1 MRPEDLFFELSHT
14 KRIAILSLLRPQP
27 LRLSALAERTG
38 ISAPEVTRH
47 LHRLVRLGLVDRRPE
62 RLFGLTG
69 YGRVITEFLP
79 SFEFLVQHREFLRN
93 HDLSRLPPAFV
104 HRLDELAN
112 PEIGEDVTDTMRHL
126 DTVLEGA
133 REFAW
138 FMGPLP
144 VLTEEAIAREMERSS
159 AAVRVL
165 IPPNLVGPA
174 PSPPRRRR
182 PLERLEVRLLAEIP
196 LGVAMN
202 EQIAGVSFPNRA
214 GRIDLTT
221 GIRGRTSDFR
231 AWCRDV
237 FQHYW
242 ELGRP
247 LR

>member
-14 KRIAILSLLRPQP
+14 KRIAILSLLRQQP
-27 LRLSALAERTG
+27 LRLSALADRIG

-47 LHRLVRLGLVDRRPE
+47 LHRMVRLGLVDRRPE
-62 RLFGLTG
+62 RHFGLTG

-79 SFEFLVQHREFLRN
+79 SFEFVVQHREFLRN
-93 HDLSRLPPAFV
+93 HDLSGLPGMFI

-112 PEIGEDVTDTMRHL
+112 PEVGEDVTDTMRHL
-126 DTVLEGA
+126 DTVLGGA

-144 VLTEEAIAREMERSS
+144 VLTEEMIVRELQRSS
-159 AAVRVL
+159 IAVRVL
-165 IPPNLVGPA
+165 IPPRLVGPA
-174 PSPPRRRR
+174 PPAPRRRT
-182 PLERLEVRLLAEIP
+182 PLDRFEVRVLPQVP

-221 GIRGRTSDFR
+221 GIRGRSSDFR
-231 AWCRDV
+231 TWCRDV
-237 FQHYW
+237 FQCYW

>member
-14 KRIAILSLLRPQP
+14 KRVALLSLLRQQP
-27 LRLSALAERTG
+27 LGLSALADRIG
-38 ISAPEVTRH
+38 ISAPEATRH
-47 LHRLVRLGLVDRRPE
+47 LHRLARLGLVDRRPE

-69 YGRVITEFLP
+69 YGRVITDFLP
-79 SFEFLVQHREFLRN
+79 SFEFVVQHREFLRN
-93 HDLSRLPPAFV
+93 HDLSGLPRRFV

-126 DTVLEGA
+126 DTVLGGA

-144 VLTEEAIAREMERSS
+144 VLSEEKIVRELSMSS
-159 AAVRVL
+159 AGVKVL
-165 IPPNLVGPA
+165 IPPALVGPA
-174 PSPPRRRR
+174 PTPSRRRTGR
-182 PLERLEVRLLAEIP
+182 DRFEVRVLPQIP

-221 GIRGRTSDFR
+221 GLRGRSSDFR

-237 FQHYW
+237 FQYYW

-247 LR
+247 LG